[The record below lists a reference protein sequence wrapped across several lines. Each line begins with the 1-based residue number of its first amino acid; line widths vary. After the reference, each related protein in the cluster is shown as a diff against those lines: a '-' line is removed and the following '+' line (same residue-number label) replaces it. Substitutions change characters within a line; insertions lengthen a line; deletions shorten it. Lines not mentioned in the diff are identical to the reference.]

1 MKMLM
6 VMDSEMAKTVKAQQ
20 ALQAQLVLQAQQALQ
35 VLHVLQAQLAQ

>member
-20 ALQAQLVLQAQQALQ
+20 ALQAQLVLQVQQEQ
-35 VLHVLQAQLAQ
+35 HVGI